1 VRQGHGLVLAATFL
15 LVSHVGLSSAGLQTQ
30 LVETLGRRV
39 FLILYSVVS
48 LAWMIAAYGN
58 APFMEVWS
66 QSPGT
71 KWTLILLMSLVCIL
85 LVAGVTTVG
94 ATITNDAGVS
104 WERFAASTSAIPFAA
119 IIGARG

>member
-1 VRQGHGLVLAATFL
+1 MGELVLAVAFL
-15 LVSHVGLSSAGLQTQ
+15 LVSHVGLSSAGLQKQ
-30 LVETLGRRV
+30 LVENLGWRV

-71 KWTLILLMSLVCIL
+71 KWTHILLMSLVCIL
-85 LVAGVTTVG
+85 
-94 ATITNDAGVS
+94 S
-104 WERFAASTSAIPFAA
+104 FAL
-119 IIGARG
+119 R

>member
-1 VRQGHGLVLAATFL
+1 MRQGHGLVLAATFL
-15 LVSHVGLSSAGLQTQ
+15 LVSYVGLSSAGLRTR
-30 LVETLGRRV
+30 LAENLGRRV

-94 ATITNDAGVS
+94 TTITNG
-104 WERFAASTSAIPFAA
+104 AAPPWS
-119 IIGARG
+119 

>member
-1 VRQGHGLVLAATFL
+1 
-15 LVSHVGLSSAGLQTQ
+15 
-30 LVETLGRRV
+30 
-39 FLILYSVVS
+39 
-48 LAWMIAAYGN
+48 MIAAYGN

-94 ATITNDAGVS
+94 ATITNG
-104 WERFAASTSAIPFAA
+104 AAPPWS
-119 IIGARG
+119 

>member
-15 LVSHVGLSSAGLQTQ
+15 LVSHVGLSSAGLRTR
-30 LVETLGRRV
+30 LAETLGRRV

-66 QSPGT
+66 QSSGT

-94 ATITNDAGVS
+94 ATITNG
-104 WERFAASTSAIPFAA
+104 AAPPWS
-119 IIGARG
+119 